1 MGDIVLGT
9 PGVTVLSESGGQ
21 ITQTFPGPN
30 HTFTVKAVNQA
41 ISGTTNSTKDNATS
55 DQLAIYNG
63 STKLWGINES
73 GFTLNPNKPCFAAT
87 WKYVDLTV
95 NDEYLNSD
103 GSKDGW
109 ISRYNPQNDFDI
121 VEGVYTAPVSGSY
134 YFHFHDNVSRSGSAA
149 GYFDWHKNNVHI
161 NYARIYSYIVSDQW
175 ENFSGNLL
183 CSLSAGDTIRLRA
196 HNTIKLDGNTYGL
209 FTGFL
214 LG

>member
-1 MGDIVLGT
+1 MAFLREYKDA
-9 PGVTVLSESGGQ
+9 
-21 ITQTFPGPN
+21 GPN
-30 HTFTVKAVNQA
+30 HTFTVKVVNQPITGA
-41 ISGTTNSTKDNATS
+41 TNSTKDNATS

-73 GFTLNPNKPCFAAT
+73 GFILNPNIPCFAAS

-95 NDEYLNSD
+95 NNEFLNSD

-109 ISRYNPQNDFDI
+109 VSRYNPQNDFDI
-121 VEGVYTAPVSGSY
+121 VEGIYTAPTSGAY
-134 YFHFHDNVSRSGSAA
+134 YFEFHDNVLRTGSAA
-149 GYFDWHKNNVHI
+149 GYFDWYKNNV
-161 NYARIYSYIVSDQW
+161 NLGYSRIYGYIVSANW
-175 ENFSGNLL
+175 ENISGHLL

-196 HNTIKLDGNTYGL
+196 YNTIKLDGNTYSL